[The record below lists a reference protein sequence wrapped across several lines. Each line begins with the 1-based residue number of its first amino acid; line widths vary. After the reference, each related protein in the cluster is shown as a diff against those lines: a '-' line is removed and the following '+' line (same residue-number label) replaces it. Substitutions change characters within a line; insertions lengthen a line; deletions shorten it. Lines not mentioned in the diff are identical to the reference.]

1 MPFLTT
7 PERHRQPGRRILL
20 VSYYPPTRRHAG
32 GLRLLDLYSLMRRL
46 EPSLQIDLVTCSDSM
61 TDELTEADRSIF
73 ERVFLLPVKCFDV
86 RGLIDAGIVN
96 NAYDIA
102 DFQYWQSGRL
112 IDGFRRRQPARI
124 IFSPMESNAR
134 AFLTDLRMLGRAT
147 ALRPLLEHA
156 AIGTLELYYSWKA
169 DAVQCVSRPDAAT
182 IAACLP
188 RTHVVTVETG
198 LSAIEFPRLARR
210 GPVQREPGAAR
221 ELVFVAYFGSSN
233 NVDALFWY
241 LHNVH
246 PELCRDVPGYRFVVV
261 GRGSETLGLRADE
274 HLEIRGEVE
283 SIEEHLLRATVGI
296 APAFSGAGFRGKIV
310 QYAAAALPCVASPLA
325 VDGLAFVD
333 RESVLIAKDAKSF
346 IDDCTALLTSDGFNT
361 LIGEAARKV
370 CMSEYLWENR
380 VPIIARLYELSTAL
394 KQTGEFS

>member
-1 MPFLTT
+1 MTAPD
-7 PERHRQPGRRILL
+7 RHRQPCRRILL

-32 GLRLLDLYSLMRRL
+32 GLRLLDLYSLIRRV

-73 ERVFLLPVKCFDV
+73 DRIFLLSVKCFDM
-86 RGLIDAGIVN
+86 RGLTSAGIAD

-112 IDGFRRRQPARI
+112 IDGFRRRQQAKV
-124 IFSPMESNAR
+124 IFSPMESNAK
-134 AFLTDLRMLGRAT
+134 AFLTDLRMLGRAS
-147 ALRPLLEHA
+147 ALRPMLEHA

-188 RTHVVTVETG
+188 RTHVVAVETG
-198 LSAIEFPRLARR
+198 LSAIEFPRLARS
-210 GPVQREPGAAR
+210 GPVRREPGGAR

-241 LHNVH
+241 LNNVH
-246 PELCRDVPGYRFVVV
+246 PELCRRVPGYRFVVV
-261 GRGSETLGLRADE
+261 GRGSETLGLRSDE
-274 HLEIRGEVE
+274 HLVIRGEVE
-283 SIEEHLLRATVGI
+283 SIEEHLLRATAGI

-325 VDGLAFVD
+325 VEGLAFVD
-333 RESVLIAKDAKSF
+333 RESVLIANDAKSF
-346 IDDCTALLTSDGFNT
+346 IDDCAALLTSDSFNA

-380 VPIIARLYELSTAL
+380 VPTITRLYELRTAL
-394 KQTGEFS
+394 NQTGGLS